1 MYKSTLYFAA
11 IILIPL
17 FIACKKDIEFNPKNQ
32 SPFLVMNS
40 YLDPD
45 NVLSVSVS
53 QSASITEKLT
63 PNIVSDADVK
73 VYVNEKLL
81 ETLQFDAVS
90 SRYLGVVKPSVGK
103 EYKITV
109 VKDGFLA
116 IEATTV
122 IAPAPEILKCTIVK
136 DNHYTGRANAT
147 IIFKDPAGV
156 KNFYR
161 LVVKNEDVFSEK
173 PDWAQNDSN
182 FSDGQWIYSSIPGF
196 WSTDPNLNWDNGSS
210 SAGLFDDVPQNIF
223 HIFNDDLID
232 GKEYSLFFS
241 YSLSAYPEANN
252 RTIIYLRA
260 INEDLHKY
268 LKTYSAQ
275 YYFGDD
281 FLLEPIQVYSNVK
294 NGGGI
299 LGSYNANKFI
309 INVDDLVVKQE

>member
-1 MYKSTLYFAA
+1 MYKSILYFAA

-17 FIACKKDIEFNPKNQ
+17 FIACQKEIEFNPKNQ

-45 NVLSVSVS
+45 TILSVSVS
-53 QSASITEKLT
+53 QSASITEELT
-63 PNIVSDADVK
+63 KNIVSDAVVK
-73 VYVNEKLL
+73 VYENEALL
-81 ETLQFDAVS
+81 ETLQFDAES
-90 SRYLGVVKPSVGK
+90 SRYLGVGKPSVGK

-116 IEATTV
+116 IEATS
-122 IAPAPEILKCTIVK
+122 IIELAPEILKCTIVK
-136 DNHYTGRANAT
+136 DTQYSGRANAT
-147 IIFKDPAGV
+147 ITFNDPAGV
-156 KNFYR
+156 KNYYR
-161 LVVKNEDVFSEK
+161 LVVKNEDEFSEK
-173 PDWAQNDSN
+173 PDWAQNDGNSSGAGW
-182 FSDGQWIYSSIPGF
+182 FYSGNPGF
-196 WSTDPNLNWDNGSS
+196 WTTDPNLNWDNGSS
-210 SAGLFDDVPQNIF
+210 SSGVFDDVPKNIF
-223 HIFNDDLID
+223 NIFNDDLID
-232 GKEYSLFFS
+232 GKEYTLSFS
-241 YSLSAYPEANN
+241 YSLSAYPEASN

-281 FLLEPIQVYSNVK
+281 FLLEPIQVYTNVK

-309 INVDDLVVKQE
+309 INVDDLVIQQE

>member
-1 MYKSTLYFAA
+1 MYKSILYFAA

-17 FIACKKDIEFNPKNQ
+17 FIACKKEIEFNPKNQ

-45 NVLSVSVS
+45 SILSVSVS
-53 QSASITEKLT
+53 QSASMMEELT
-63 PNIVSDADVK
+63 KNIVSDAVVK
-73 VYVNEKLL
+73 VYENATLL
-81 ETLQFDAVS
+81 ETLHFDAVS
-90 SRYLGVVKPSVGK
+90 SRYLGVGKPSVGK

-116 IEATTV
+116 IEATSV
-122 IAPAPEILKCTIVK
+122 IEPAPGILKYTILRNK
-136 DNHYTGRANAT
+136 HYSGRADVT
-147 IIFKDPAGV
+147 ITFKDPGGV
-156 KNFYR
+156 KNYYR
-161 LVVKNEDVFSEK
+161 LVVKNEDEFSEK
-173 PDWAQNDSN
+173 PDWAQNKGNS
-182 FSDGQWIYSSIPGF
+182 SGAGWIYSSNPGF

-210 SAGLFDDVPQNIF
+210 SSGVFDDVPINIF

-232 GKEYSLFFS
+232 GKEYSLSFS

-252 RTIIYLRA
+252 RTIIYLQA
-260 INEDLHKY
+260 ITEDLHKY

-275 YYFGDD
+275 YYYGDD
-281 FLLEPIQVYSNVK
+281 FLLEPIQVYTNVK

-309 INVDDLVVKQE
+309 VNVDDLVIK

>member
-1 MYKSTLYFAA
+1 MYKLIRYFAV
-11 IILIPL
+11 IILIQL
-17 FIACKKDIEFNPKNQ
+17 FIACTKEIEFNPKNK

-45 NVLSVSVS
+45 HVLSVNVS
-53 QSASITEKLT
+53 QSATIIEKLT
-63 PNIVSDADVK
+63 KNIVSDAVVK
-73 VYVNEKLL
+73 VYENETLL
-81 ETLQFDAVS
+81 ETLQFDVVS

-122 IAPAPEILKCTIVK
+122 IEPAPEILKCTIVK
-136 DNHYTGRANAT
+136 DNHYSDRANANIT
-147 IIFKDPAGV
+147 FKDPAGV
-156 KNFYR
+156 KNYYR

-173 PDWAQNDSN
+173 PDWVQNDGNS
-182 FSDGQWIYSSIPGF
+182 SGGGWIYSSNPGF

-210 SAGLFDDVPQNIF
+210 SAGVFDDVPQNIF
-223 HIFNDDLID
+223 NIFNDDLID
-232 GKEYSLFFS
+232 GKEYTLSFS

-252 RTIIYLRA
+252 RTIIYLQA
-260 INEDLHKY
+260 ITEDLHKY

-281 FLLEPIQVYSNVK
+281 FLLEPIQVYTNVK

-309 INVDDLVVKQE
+309 VNVDDLVIK